1 MMITAEQD
9 MTAPSVPT
17 NLVASNITATTFT
30 LSWTGST
37 DTGGSGLLWYG
48 IYKNGLIINYISAT
62 TYNATVN
69 NGSSNTWAVS
79 ALDHAGNESSLSTD
93 LVVTMLDTEAPSEP
107 TNIGWSFPSNTE
119 LNLYWTAS
127 TDYGG
132 ISGYRVYKNGSYVK
146 AVPNTSYIFSGLI
159 PGESNNWAVQAE
171 DNFHNL
177 STYNN
182 EVVITQPGGGL

>member
-37 DTGGSGLLWYG
+37 DTDGSGLLWYR
-48 IYKNGLIINYISAT
+48 IYKNGIFDIYSSNT
-62 TYNATVN
+62 TYNIAVN
-69 NGSSNTWAVS
+69 NGSSNTWTIS
-79 ALDHAGNESSLSTD
+79 ALDNAGNESSLSTG

-132 ISGYRVYKNGSYVK
+132 ILGYRVYKNGSFIKFVS
-146 AVPNTSYIFSGLI
+146 NTSYIFSGLI
-159 PGESNNWAVQAE
+159 SGESNNWAVQAE
-171 DNFHNL
+171 DNSNNL

-182 EVVITQPGGGL
+182 GVNIIQPEI